1 LDLSPKIDLRNGAGV
16 LHGGVEPFPRR
27 GTPMF
32 EVTVIYGF
40 VNSIILALM
49 ALGFSLTFGI
59 SGVSNFAY
67 GAFYVMAGYSVWIL
81 TNKFSVPFMPALV
94 LTVIFTSI
102 IGALMYRV
110 VLLRIRGQVISE
122 VIATFGVG
130 LAILELFRYFGLTG
144 FEYNLPVFTDGSI
157 MIGDTYVDHQRL
169 WIVGVGV
176 VLAGA
181 LYVFTHYTR
190 LGLAF
195 RGIAQDEQTALSL
208 GMNSDRI
215 AGISVAFGSGL
226 AAVAAVVIL
235 PRGTISVN
243 DGYDVLI
250 NAMAVCIVGGLG
262 STAGVVVASFLIGYA
277 QMITDT
283 VSGPHWKMIVSLVAI
298 FLILLFKPSGLFG
311 KQKELEERI

>member
-1 LDLSPKIDLRNGAGV
+1 MV
-16 LHGGVEPFPRR
+16 
-27 GTPMF
+27 
-32 EVTVIYGF
+32 EVTLIYGF
-40 VNSIILALM
+40 INGTILALL

-67 GAFYVMAGYSVWIL
+67 GAMYILAGYTAWILLRKLSMPFWLASVMAVLL
-81 TNKFSVPFMPALV
+81 TAGLGAAL
-94 LTVIFTSI
+94 
-102 IGALMYRV
+102 YRF
-110 VLLRIRGQVISE
+110 VLLRVRGLVISE

-130 LAILELFRYFGLTG
+130 LAILEMFRYLGFTG
-144 FEYNLPVFTDGSI
+144 FEYTLPPFTDGSI
-157 MIGDTYVDHQRL
+157 MIGSTYVDYQRL
-169 WIVGVGV
+169 WIVGSGII
-176 VLAGA
+176 LAAG
-181 LYVFTHYTR
+181 LYLFTHHTR

-195 RGIAQDEQTALSL
+195 RGIAQDERTALSL
-208 GMNSDRI
+208 GIHSDRV

-226 AAVAAVVIL
+226 AGLAAILIL

-262 STAGVVVASFLIGYA
+262 STVGVVVASFLIGYA

-283 VSGPHWKMIVSLVAI
+283 ISGPQWRMIVSLVAI
-298 FLILLFKPSGLFG
+298 FVILVVKPSGLFG